1 MALART
7 RLARIGILVV
17 LAAASSAA
25 LAAASAAV
33 VAEETPAK
41 PAARPIAPLAWL
53 VGGTW
58 TADASKLGPGMKRI
72 ETRYQWADNDAYIRF
87 TTHFISEKGELKNYD
102 GNFYWNPQR
111 ATLTFW
117 YMDARNEI
125 MEGPVK
131 VDGNTMELTFRA
143 TDFDGKPADMKVDVV
158 RANDDL
164 YTWKLAEKKGDDWKA
179 LAALDY
185 RRTTGS

>member
-1 MALART
+1 MSLVQTLVRGVGISLA
-7 RLARIGILVV
+7 I
-17 LAAASSAA
+17 AAASGI
-25 LAAASAAV
+25 AV
-33 VAEETPAK
+33 AQEAPAK
-41 PAARPIAPLAWL
+41 PAPSPIAPLAWL

-72 ETRYQWADNDAYIRF
+72 ETRYQRSDNDAFIRF

-102 GNFYWNPQR
+102 GNFYWNPQS

-125 MEGPVK
+125 MEGPVR

-164 YTWKLAEKKGDDWKA
+164 YTWKLAEKKGDEWKP